1 MGPLPANAKKYG
13 YLSKDEK
20 ISFIL
25 AGEISFI
32 IAGEISFIIAAT
44 MHLLFFGK
52 YNHRYVL
59 CCNSVYN
66 AILLGLQNA
75 HLFYQGQVWA
85 SELL

>member
-1 MGPLPANAKKYG
+1 MGSLTANAKKYG
-13 YLSKDEK
+13 YLSNDE
-20 ISFIL
+20 
-25 AGEISFI
+25 EISFI

-85 SELL
+85 SESL